1 MGLWPETFVMTY
13 ASILVHVQA
22 GDEGRSR
29 LACAS
34 ALARSFD
41 ATLIGLA
48 AEMIPPLMPED
59 GISPAVAGWF
69 EIMRESVE
77 ENLESARNTFD
88 AASAGLAKPTIWESG
103 IRMPTRAMAGA
114 SRGADLI
121 VTSPAPGRRDDSYRH
136 ASAAELVI
144 TSGRPVLIT
153 PSKGKEFVGARA
165 ILAWKDTREARR
177 AMTDALPFFKRA
189 QEVLVVELC
198 GQDDERDAK
207 LRTHDVASAL
217 QRHGVSA
224 SSKAVHGAADS
235 QQILQQASEFGA
247 DLIVAGGYGHSR
259 MGEWVFGGVTRDL
272 LAQDKHHVLL
282 SH

>member
-1 MGLWPETFVMTY
+1 MTY

-29 LACAS
+29 LECAS
-34 ALARSFD
+34 ALAKTFD

-48 AEMIPPLMPED
+48 AEMIPPLMATD
-59 GISPAVAGWF
+59 GISPALAGWF

-121 VTSPAPGRRDDSYRH
+121 VTSPAPGRGDDAYRH
-136 ASAAELVI
+136 AAPAELVI

-153 PSKGKEFVGARA
+153 PSKGKELVGARA
-165 ILAWKDTREARR
+165 MLAWKDTREARR
-177 AMTDALPFFKRA
+177 AMTDAMPFFKRA

-198 GQDDERDAK
+198 GQDDERDAR
-207 LRTHDVASAL
+207 LRTDDVVSAL
-217 QRHGVSA
+217 ARHGVSA
-224 SSKAVHGAADS
+224 RGKVVQGAADRD
-235 QQILQQASEFGA
+235 QILSHADAFGA

-259 MGEWVFGGVTRDL
+259 MAEWVFGGVTRDL
-272 LAQDKHHVLL
+272 LTQDKYHVLL